1 MERQVTVSE
10 AQAPQAPQGPAGR
23 RQGGG
28 RLPGDGDDGHLDKQR
43 RMGDYLSF
51 FESDVIA
58 HLVLLR
64 VRQLRDIHV
73 CPSLPTLPTSN
84 PPVELQQTATTREVR
99 ELTKP
104 KAKVELGPGSFN
116 APAENTAT
124 QPIQIIHRTLK
135 MRRPATFIL
144 AAVAACA
151 TMSSEHTADAMALVP
166 RRATPKPTGTSTKPS
181 SADSSLVPSVPSTAL
196 FARPSQTSGNAQAMT
211 SSSAAASSAPTKIDT
226 SSFGRDADDIDS
238 YRSQMLDLVYH
249 RSMHRAGL
257 E

>member
-1 MERQVTVSE
+1 M
-10 AQAPQAPQGPAGR
+10 
-23 RQGGG
+23 
-28 RLPGDGDDGHLDKQR
+28 
-43 RMGDYLSF
+43 
-51 FESDVIA
+51 
-58 HLVLLR
+58 LLR
-64 VRQLRDIHV
+64 VNSADYTTS
-73 CPSLPTLPTSN
+73 PSSATSL
-84 PPVELQQTATTREVR
+84 PPVELCSLSQQTLQSFTTEREVR
-99 ELTKP
+99 ESTNP
-104 KAKVELGPGSFN
+104 KQKWNLGQEAST
-116 APAENTAT
+116 PAENTAP
-124 QPIQIIHRTLK
+124 QLIQIIHRTLK

-166 RRATPKPTGTSTKPS
+166 RRATPKPTGTGTKS
-181 SADSSLVPSVPSTAL
+181 SAADSSLVPSVPTTAL

-226 SSFGRDADDIDS
+226 SSFGRNADDIDS